1 MARPA
6 PKSLLS
12 TTVAYVVAVC
22 LAIVAFEAW
31 REWSAH
37 DAALA
42 KAQHEAQN
50 LARSIRQ
57 HAEDTYEIAAQA
69 VGMVAYELTTDAV
82 ENGDFGEAETFM
94 LHLMEGSPRLASLS
108 IYDADGRWVATT
120 LPEGSPNDI
129 VDTGKLVERHG
140 TDPSLEVAFG
150 TPVPSADGAATF
162 TTVSQRVDHP
172 TGRFAGIVVASIS
185 SDYFDAVHSK
195 VEVGTAGGIALFD
208 QSGRMVTGQRNSLP
222 PVAAPSA
229 ALFGTSY
236 PGVIAGHYEFT
247 SGRDGITRVAGYDS
261 SSRYPVTAVV
271 AVSRDEALHEWW
283 RGAVLRG
290 LATLGLALVVA
301 VLGLRLA
308 DQMRRR
314 QQVVAVLAQKEGEF
328 RLLAETA
335 SDLVER
341 FTSDGTRTYISPALE
356 RLTGYRPDELL
367 GTSAFEIV
375 HEDDR
380 PAVEAAAHRLRTGA
394 SEQETVVFR
403 RLHRDGREIWLET
416 SLRVAADQSGEFS
429 VVGVT
434 RDITDRKQLEQR
446 LEIMAMRDGLTELAN
461 RRAFDAALA
470 RETGRARR
478 SNSPLSLLMIDADR
492 FKRFNDD
499 HGHLAGDACLK
510 AIASV
515 TALAARRP
523 SDLAARFGGEEMVV
537 LLPDTDIDAAYA
549 IAQDLC
555 RQVQALSIPHARNL
569 PWKVATVSIGVASI
583 DPGNDEAVHDGTWLV
598 TTADRA
604 LYDAK
609 AQGRNQSVSA
619 TRRLR
624 SKLAV

>member
-6 PKSLLS
+6 PKSLPR
-12 TTVAYVVAVC
+12 TAVAYVIAVC
-22 LAIVAFEAW
+22 LAIVAFEGW

-37 DAALA
+37 DAALQ
-42 KAQHEAQN
+42 KARHEAQN

-69 VGMVAYELTTDAV
+69 VAMVAYELSSHGPAPRDIDDA
-82 ENGDFGEAETFM
+82 EAFM

-108 IYDADGRWVATT
+108 IYDADGSWIATT
-120 LPEGSPNDI
+120 LPDSSLNDI
-129 VDTGKLVERHG
+129 VGSADLAQRHG
-140 TDPSLEVAFG
+140 GDPGLSAAFG
-150 TPVPSADGAATF
+150 APVPSAARDSSI
-162 TTVSQRVDHP
+162 TTVSQRLNDP
-172 TGRFAGIVVASIS
+172 AGGFAGIVVATIDS
-185 SDYFDAVHSK
+185 SYFDAIHSK
-195 VEVGTAGGIALFD
+195 VDVGSAGGIALFD
-208 QSGRMVTGQRNSLP
+208 QSGRLVTGERHSL

-236 PGVIAGHYEFT
+236 PGMIAGHYEFT
-247 SGRDGITRVAGYDS
+247 SGRDGIARIAGYDS
-261 SSRYPVTAVV
+261 SKRYPVTAVV

-301 VLGLRLA
+301 VLGLRLV

-314 QQVVAVLAQKEGEF
+314 QRSETVLAQKEGEF
-328 RLLAETA
+328 RLLAESA

-341 FTSDGTRTYISPALE
+341 FTSEGIRTYISPALE
-356 RLTGYRPDELL
+356 RLTGYRPEELI
-367 GTSAFEIV
+367 GGNAFDVV

-380 PAVEAAAHRLRTGA
+380 PGVEAAAERLRNGT
-394 SEQETVVFR
+394 SEQETIAFR

-416 SLRVAADQSGEFS
+416 SLRVAAEQSGRLA

-434 RDITDRKQLEQR
+434 RDITDRKHLEQR
-446 LEIMAMRDGLTELAN
+446 LEIMALRDGLTELAN

-470 RETGRARR
+470 REVGRARR
-478 SNSPLSLLMIDADR
+478 ARAPLSLLMIDADR

-510 AIASV
+510 AIASA

-523 SDLAARFGGEEMVV
+523 TDLAARFGGEELVL
-537 LLPDTDIDAAYA
+537 LLPDTDIDAART

-555 RQVQALSIPHARNL
+555 RQIQALSIPHPRNL
-569 PWKVATVSIGVASI
+569 PWKVATVSIGVATI
-583 DPGNDEAVHDGTWLV
+583 DPTDEDAIHDGTWLIS
-598 TTADRA
+598 TADRA

-609 AQGRNQSVSA
+609 AQGRNQSIA
-619 TRRLR
+619 APRMLR
-624 SKLAV
+624 SRLVG